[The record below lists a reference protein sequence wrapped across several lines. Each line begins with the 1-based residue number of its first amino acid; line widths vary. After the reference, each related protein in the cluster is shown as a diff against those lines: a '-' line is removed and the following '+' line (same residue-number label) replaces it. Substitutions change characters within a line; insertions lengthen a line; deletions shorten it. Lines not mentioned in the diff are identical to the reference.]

1 MMISAFARESGLPVD
16 TVRFYVRRGLLQPAL
31 GRKGGSR
38 PYQIFGEADLK
49 TARIVR
55 MAQAQGLSLD
65 EIGAFLA
72 GKPADAVGDAEL
84 LAFLLQ
90 QRARLTRRVDELRGF
105 IAYLDAK
112 IAWMEGDRTGPQPQF
127 PSAQGV

>member
-1 MMISAFARESGLPVD
+1 MLISAFARESGLSVD

-31 GRKGGSR
+31 GRKGASR
-38 PYQIFGEADLK
+38 PYQVFGEADLK

-65 EIGAFLA
+65 EIGTFFAGKLA
-72 GKPADAVGDAEL
+72 GVVGDAEL
-84 LAFLLQ
+84 LAFLLK
-90 QRARLTRRVDELRGF
+90 QRARLTRRIDELLGF
-105 IAYLDAK
+105 ITYLDAK

-127 PSAQGV
+127 PSA